1 MPIRISVPAVQFP
14 HVTATGTVAASVL
27 TAPVAS
33 VAVLVGLLTL
43 GWAVRAVRSWRR
55 LRHVPGPALAQWSS
69 LWMVKRLSSGRFHE
83 AMCEVMEEYGPL
95 VRIGPNELTCSDP
108 DVLRRMSAARSLYTK
123 GEFYE
128 TGRIIPGYDNI
139 VTQRDDVKHKALRA
153 QMTNAYR
160 ETSAFAYEDGVD
172 RQILQLVSLID
183 TKYISEA
190 GSLRPM
196 DLAAKIQFFTLDVIS
211 DVSFG
216 APFGFLAE
224 DKDLFQYNEINASAV
239 PVMNMLQSMP
249 WLTNIVYRW
258 PFRLALPS
266 DGDNVGFGRLMS
278 VAKSYVDARLRPG
291 SKPHQDMLQSFIE
304 SGMSHSDLIQH
315 MFVQI
320 VAGSITT
327 AAAIRH
333 TLLALLT
340 TPLSLA
346 RLQAEL
352 AALHLPLCHVISA
365 STAETLPYLSAV
377 VLEGLRMWP
386 PTTGLGCKQVP
397 PGGDVICGV
406 PVPEGTQVGHNFSGM
421 MRAREIWGGD
431 GDVFRPERWLEMD
444 QEERKEREAVVELA
458 FGSGR
463 FRCLGRR
470 LAGVEVAKGV
480 AELVRRFDLAVVNPQ
495 RPMKSES
502 GVFWLGSEFWV
513 RVTRRL

>member
-1 MPIRISVPAVQFP
+1 M
-14 HVTATGTVAASVL
+14 
-27 TAPVAS
+27 
-33 VAVLVGLLTL
+33 
-43 GWAVRAVRSWRR
+43 
-55 LRHVPGPALAQWSS
+55 
-69 LWMVKRLSSGRFHE
+69 
-83 AMCEVMEEYGPL
+83 
-95 VRIGPNELTCSDP
+95 
-108 DVLRRMSAARSLYTK
+108 
-123 GEFYE
+123 
-128 TGRIIPGYDNI
+128 
-139 VTQRDDVKHKALRA
+139 
-153 QMTNAYR
+153 
-160 ETSAFAYEDGVD
+160 
-172 RQILQLVSLID
+172 SLIE
-183 TKYISEA
+183 TQYVSEP

-216 APFGFLAE
+216 APFGFLTE

-239 PVMNMLQSMP
+239 PVMNMLQAMP
-249 WLTNIVYRW
+249 WLSNVVYRW
-258 PFRLALPS
+258 PLRLALPS
-266 DGDNVGFGRLMS
+266 DGDSVGFGRLMG
-278 VAKSYVDARLRPG
+278 VAKFYVNARLRPG
-291 SKPHQDMLQSFIE
+291 SKPNPDMLQSFIE

-327 AAAIRH
+327 SAAIRH

-340 TPLSLA
+340 TPSALS

-352 AALHLPLCHVISA
+352 AALNLNLSQIIPA
-365 STAETLPYLSAV
+365 STAESLPYLSAV

-397 PGGDVICGV
+397 PGGDIICGV

-431 GDVFRPERWLEMD
+431 GGVFRPERWLEMD
-444 QEERKEREAVVELA
+444 EQERKERETVVELA

-470 LAGVEVAKGV
+470 LAGVEVGKAV
-480 AELVRRFDLAVVNPQ
+480 AELARRFDFAVVEPQ
-495 RPMKSES
+495 RPMKSKS

>member
-1 MPIRISVPAVQFP
+1 MSPPSPGCI
-14 HVTATGTVAASVL
+14 H
-27 TAPVAS
+27 
-33 VAVLVGLLTL
+33 
-43 GWAVRAVRSWRR
+43 RS
-55 LRHVPGPALAQWSS
+55 HQ
-69 LWMVKRLSSGRFHE
+69 
-83 AMCEVMEEYGPL
+83 
-95 VRIGPNELTCSDP
+95 
-108 DVLRRMSAARSLYTK
+108 
-123 GEFYE
+123 
-128 TGRIIPGYDNI
+128 
-139 VTQRDDVKHKALRA
+139 Q
-153 QMTNAYR
+153 YR

-172 RQILQLVSLID
+172 RQILQLISLID
-183 TKYISEA
+183 NKYISEP
-190 GSLRPM
+190 GTLRPM

-239 PVMNMLQSMP
+239 PVMNMLQAVP
-249 WLTNIVYRW
+249 WLSNVVYRW
-258 PFRLALPS
+258 PLRLVLPS
-266 DGDNVGFGRLMS
+266 DGDSVGFGRLMGYVPPLPLAPSPRPVPPNTLPSPS

-291 SKPHQDMLQSFIE
+291 SKPNPDMLQSFIE
-304 SGMSHSDLIQH
+304 SGMSYSDLIQH

-327 AAAIRH
+327 SAAIRH
-333 TLLALLT
+333 ILLALLI
-340 TPLSLA
+340 TPASLS

-352 AALHLPLCHVISA
+352 AALNLPFSQVISA
-365 STAETLPYLSAV
+365 STAESLPYLSTV

-406 PVPEGTQVGHNFSGM
+406 PVPGGTQVGHNFSGM

-431 GDVFRPERWLEMD
+431 GGVFRPERWLEMGE
-444 QEERKEREAVVELA
+444 QERKDREGVVELA

-470 LAGVEVAKGV
+470 LAGVEVGKGV
-480 AELVRRFDLAVVNPQ
+480 GELVRRFEFAVVEPQ

-502 GVFWLGSEFWV
+502 GVFWLGSDFWV

>member
-1 MPIRISVPAVQFP
+1 MRF
-14 HVTATGTVAASVL
+14 G
-27 TAPVAS
+27 APS
-33 VAVLVGLLTL
+33 PSRRSRAVLLCICAAGVDQL
-43 GWAVRAVRSWRR
+43 
-55 LRHVPGPALAQWSS
+55 P
-69 LWMVKRLSSGRFHE
+69 
-83 AMCEVMEEYGPL
+83 GPL

-123 GEFYE
+123 GDFYK

-139 VTQRDDVKHKALRA
+139 VTQRDDGKHKALRA
-153 QMTNAYR
+153 QMTNAVCPLPPPGYIHHSHHQYR

-172 RQILQLVSLID
+172 RQILQLVSLIE
-183 TKYISEA
+183 TQYVSEP

-216 APFGFLAE
+216 APFGFLTE

-239 PVMNMLQSMP
+239 PVMNMLQAMP
-249 WLTNIVYRW
+249 WLSNVVYRW

-266 DGDNVGFGRLMS
+266 DGDSVGFGRLMG
-278 VAKSYVDARLRPG
+278 VAKSYVNARLRPG
-291 SKPHQDMLQSFIE
+291 SKPNPDMLQSFIE

-327 AAAIRH
+327 SAAIRH

-340 TPLSLA
+340 TPSALS

-352 AALHLPLCHVISA
+352 DNLNLNLSQVIPA
-365 STAETLPYLSAV
+365 STAESQPYLSAV

-397 PGGDVICGV
+397 AGGDVICGV
-406 PVPEGTQVGHNFSGM
+406 HVPEGTQVGHNFSGM

-431 GDVFRPERWLEMD
+431 GGVFRPERWLEMD
-444 QEERKEREAVVELA
+444 EQERKEREGVVELA

-463 FRCLGRR
+463 FRCLGKR
-470 LAGVEVAKGV
+470 LAGVEVGKAV
-480 AELVRRFDLAVVNPQ
+480 AELARRFDFAVVEPQ